1 MVSWLSR
8 FLTAHEHNLSYLV
21 PLLLTNSFGVF
32 SQDRT
37 TNTSCGDGSNKQREV
52 NVKKQIR
59 LYKMAE
65 IAIGC

>member
-8 FLTAHEHNLSYLV
+8 FLTAHQHHLGYLV
-21 PLLLTNSFGVF
+21 PLLLTNSYGVF
-32 SQDRT
+32 SQDGT
-37 TNTSCGDGSNKQREV
+37 TNTSCCDGSNKQREV

-65 IAIGC
+65 IAIRC